1 MRYVYPDV
9 HISPIAPH
17 ILVWNLHDGGKD
29 MDDNKTALPP
39 APGCPVP
46 RRPDLD
52 DLIFQDGWLISDR

>member
-1 MRYVYPDV
+1 
-9 HISPIAPH
+9 
-17 ILVWNLHDGGKD
+17 

-39 APGCPVP
+39 ATGCPVP